1 MLSKD
6 NRIKKK
12 KDFEL
17 IFKNSKNFKNN
28 FFILKIAKN
37 DLGVNR
43 FGFVISKKVSKKAVI
58 RNKIRRRLSEAV
70 KVEINN
76 IKAGMDLILI
86 VLPGAEKKDFYE
98 IKEAVKN
105 AFVKINKNV

>member
-1 MLSKD
+1 MLSLI

-17 IFKNSKNFKNN
+17 IFKNSKSFKNN
-28 FFILKIAKN
+28 IFILKIAKN
-37 DLGVNR
+37 DLGISRV
-43 FGFVISKKVSKKAVI
+43 GLVISKKVSKKAVI

-70 KVEINN
+70 KLEINN
-76 IKAGMDLILI
+76 IKAGMDLVLI
-86 VLPGAEKKDFYE
+86 VLPEAEKKDFSE

-105 AFVKINKNV
+105 AFIKINKNV